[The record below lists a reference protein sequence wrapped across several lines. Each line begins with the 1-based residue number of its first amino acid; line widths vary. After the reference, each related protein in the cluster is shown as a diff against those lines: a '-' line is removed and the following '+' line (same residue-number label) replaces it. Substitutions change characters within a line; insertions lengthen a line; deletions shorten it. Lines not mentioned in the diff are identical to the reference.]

1 MKALDHLEFTQGVRC
16 FNGAYDSASQRV
28 LDNREA
34 VLKAIREVEPEAHC
48 SYYAVAPCDSPD
60 HEVYMV
66 HVWGRP
72 LSGYHKSKAAAL
84 TEAYHNTHKET

>member
-16 FNGAYDSASQRV
+16 YNGAYDSASQRV

-48 SYYAVAPCDSPD
+48 AFHHGSEEFV
-60 HEVYMV
+60 V

-72 LSGYHKSKAAAL
+72 LSGYHKTKGAAL